1 MEVNPSASHLEL
13 HHCLL
18 NGPGHILFWKVSRA
32 YGRSRENFPSSP
44 LEYFRELGTIHE
56 KFPPRGRLNS
66 VYVRYDENLIKF
78 TRDNLVPSKL
88 SIWKLFLLLGKC
100 MSVY

>member
-1 MEVNPSASHLEL
+1 MAPAIFYFGKYLARTDD
-13 HHCLL
+13 
-18 NGPGHILFWKVSRA
+18 RA
-32 YGRSRENFPSSP
+32 KTF

-78 TRDNLVPSKL
+78 TWDNLVPSKL
-88 SIWKLFLLLGKC
+88 SIWKLFLLLAKC
-100 MSVY
+100 MRVY